1 VLLLGAETM
10 TTTIYALIAV
20 SVVFNIYLVVI
31 VDRLNRDVRELMK

>member
-1 VLLLGAETM
+1 M

-31 VDRLNRDVRELMK
+31 VDRLNRDVRELIK